1 METIKNYLENVFSNL
16 PQSEDILVAKEELLC
31 MMEDKY
37 NELKLDGKTENEAI
51 GIVISEFGN
60 INEIIENLEPLPYE
74 ENKDTI
80 ETATNKFINLDTA
93 MNFISETTEISKK
106 ISLGVM
112 LCIWSPIAALLLWG
126 FSKNNI
132 LPINIEVSCAIGII
146 VLLAMVMYAV
156 SLFINFGLKLEKYDH
171 LKKEKFELDYSTK
184 SFIKTE
190 DENFRPVFAKRIAL
204 GVSLC
209 VLSLIPAAVSS
220 LTLGNSI
227 SVLYPSVTAL
237 LLIVAFAVRIFIV
250 TGMKFDSYK
259 VLLQEGDYSTKLKEN
274 QLFKGEEQLSKT
286 IASIYWP
293 AIVFIYIAWNFI
305 SKDYEVSWILWPL
318 AGILFAIILNICNA
332 IEKKSKTIS

>member
-1 METIKNYLENVFSNL
+1 METIKNYLENIFSNL
-16 PQSEDILVAKEELLC
+16 LQSEDILVAKEELLC

-60 INEIIENLEPLPYE
+60 INEIIENLEPLPCE

-184 SFIKTE
+184 SFIKAE

-204 GVSLC
+204 
-209 VLSLIPAAVSS
+209 
-220 LTLGNSI
+220 
-227 SVLYPSVTAL
+227 
-237 LLIVAFAVRIFIV
+237 
-250 TGMKFDSYK
+250 
-259 VLLQEGDYSTKLKEN
+259 E
-274 QLFKGEEQLSKT
+274 
-286 IASIYWP
+286 
-293 AIVFIYIAWNFI
+293 
-305 SKDYEVSWILWPL
+305 
-318 AGILFAIILNICNA
+318 
-332 IEKKSKTIS
+332 